1 MNTAHGLHYL
11 SDESTHWCNC
21 GREFKSRR
29 GLWQHCHLAGNLD
42 EARAKQAAD
51 KHGNVIALEGATR
64 CDCGSKYW
72 ENDRCVDC
80 GSKPPKTE
88 EN

>member
-1 MNTAHGLHYL
+1 MSAHGLHYL

-42 EARAKQAAD
+42 EARAKQA
-51 KHGNVIALEGATR
+51 EATTTT
-64 CDCGSKYW
+64 KPETK
-72 ENDRCVDC
+72 EN
-80 GSKPPKTE
+80 
-88 EN
+88 